1 MKRLIEYVNK
11 DIQYNILNHFDIATP
26 RLLLVNIST
35 EIIIQ
40 QTPDENINS
49 LSILITFIRIIKL
62 LLKLNLTHLKAN
74 F

>member
-62 LLKLNLTHLKAN
+62 YMI
-74 F
+74 